1 MLDWPMIGVMTVKQ
15 PRQGSDLRIDFHVN
29 LRTVM
34 QFEQN
39 YPEVEIQ
46 KNSTLICLT
55 QHVP

>member
-1 MLDWPMIGVMTVKQ
+1 MIGVMTVKQ
-15 PRQGSDLRIDFHVN
+15 QRQGSDLGIDFHVN

-55 QHVP
+55 QRLP

>member
-1 MLDWPMIGVMTVKQ
+1 MIGVMTVKQ
-15 PRQGSDLRIDFHVN
+15 QWQGSDLRIDFHVN

-55 QHVP
+55 QHLP